1 MKTIAKPLVQHNQI
15 FIVLS
20 VASALL
26 LNQNWILWV
35 PLLANLSALVYKK
48 HPVMI
53 FTRRWLNSDLSVYAQ
68 EDPADLRFN
77 QTIVVT
83 LLSSA
88 LFLSALGLNAW
99 ALVPSLMV
107 LSACVVALMGFCIG
121 CFIRFQLN
129 QLRYRYLQSKSI

>member
-20 VASALL
+20 VGAALL
-26 LNQNWILWV
+26 LNQSLILWV
-35 PLLANLSALVYKK
+35 PLLANLSALVFKK
-48 HPVMI
+48 HPVMMV
-53 FTRRWLNSDLSVYAQ
+53 TRRWLKADLSVYAQ

-83 LLSSA
+83 LLSAA
-88 LFLSALGLNAW
+88 LFLYALGLNRW
-99 ALVPSLMV
+99 ALVPALMV
-107 LSACVVALMGFCIG
+107 LSACVVALMGFCVG

-129 QLRYRYLQSKSI
+129 QWRYRRLQS